1 MNILVVNA
9 EKLKT
14 VPMGRYIVRALK
26 TLGHEVFDFDLSDQF
41 IDKFKDK
48 LFHHAPHHS
57 LNKRFQQCICEI
69 KPDFVLVIFGFDLS
83 LESLRLLKSQNITSI
98 CWWINDPFQL
108 KRSLQKANQYD
119 FLFTNAYDSVR
130 DYQASGV
137 NAFWL
142 PTACDPD
149 VHKKG
154 LFVPDYESDIVFAG
168 DWSPL
173 REKWCEDI
181 ARNFDLKIF
190 GPWGKKLGKNSV
202 LHRNL
207 VDGFFTP
214 HQMIIFF
221 ASAKV
226 VFTIHSWYGQW
237 SYGTNPRLFE
247 AAGSGACQLVDHKHE
262 IPMLFDNHRELF
274 LYEDLDSLGES
285 LRYLL
290 NNAHVRDQVANA
302 AQQKAYECH
311 TYVNRMEKILETVG
325 AC

>member
-1 MNILVVNA
+1 MKILVVNA

-14 VPMGRYIVRALK
+14 VPMGGYAVRAFK
-26 TLGHEVFDFDLSDQF
+26 SLGHEVFDFDLSDQF
-41 IDKFKDK
+41 LDKFKDK
-48 LFHHAPHHS
+48 LLNHAPHDS
-57 LNKRFQQCICEI
+57 LNKRFQQCIHNL
-69 KPDFVLVIFGFDLS
+69 KPDLVLVIFGFDLS
-83 LESLRLLKSQNITSI
+83 FESLRLLKSQNITSI

-119 FLFTNAYDSVR
+119 FLFTNAYDSVK
-130 DYQASGV
+130 DYRASGV

-142 PTACDPD
+142 PTACDPE

-154 LFVPDYESDIVFAG
+154 QFVPHYQSDIVFAG

-181 ARNFDLKIF
+181 ARNFHLKIF
-190 GPWGKKLGKNSV
+190 GPWGKKLGKNSF
-202 LHRNL
+202 LHKNL

-214 HQMIIFF
+214 YQMIDFF

-226 VFTIHSWYGQW
+226 VFNIHSWYDQW

-247 AAGSGACQLVDHKHE
+247 ATGAGACQLVDYKNE
-262 IPMLFDNHRELF
+262 IPLLFDDQKELF
-274 LYEDLDSLGES
+274 TYHDMGSLNEY

-290 NNAHVRDQVANA
+290 NNSDVREQVASA
-302 AQQKAYECH
+302 AQKKAYQCH
-311 TYVNRMEKILETVG
+311 TYVNRMGKILEIVG